1 MVREIL
7 ATRAK
12 TQTQQ
17 QLKHRHNQ
25 KHCRTDFSSVKLVR
39 ESGLWPHSDM
49 ISHRAEKENRV
60 FSFVNE
66 LGFLSRPL
74 DLCTFTQNEVK
85 YYPVFKNSTL

>member
-12 TQTQQ
+12 TQTAAKTEAPPQP
-17 QLKHRHNQ
+17 
-25 KHCRTDFSSVKLVR
+25 KHCRTEFSSVKLVR

-60 FSFVNE
+60 YSFARFSKSAT
-66 LGFLSRPL
+66 GFA
-74 DLCTFTQNEVK
+74 DLLKTKLNTTQ
-85 YYPVFKNSTL
+85 FKI